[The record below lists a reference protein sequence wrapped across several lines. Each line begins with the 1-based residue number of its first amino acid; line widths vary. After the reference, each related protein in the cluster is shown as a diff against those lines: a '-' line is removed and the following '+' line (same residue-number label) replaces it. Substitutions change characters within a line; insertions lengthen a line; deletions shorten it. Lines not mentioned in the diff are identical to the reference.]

1 MIKVNYDSETGH
13 ILGFYPDEIEYQLIP
28 EPYIEITEEQHNDCI
43 NNQGYRKIDLETK
56 EVINCTLIIPEKT
69 KKDLVVE
76 LTAEY
81 QVNVDKIQKAYII
94 AQINNDDNL
103 KALLSTRLNEATN
116 EYNQKRGVIE
126 NG

>member
-1 MIKVNYDSETGH
+1 MIYAKVGEPFQQIGGECPDGFIVMQSERPDAEH
-13 ILGFYPDEIEYQLIP
+13 IA
-28 EPYIEITEEQHNDCI
+28 
-43 NNQGYRKIDLETK
+43 K
-56 EVINCTLIIPEKT
+56 EDGTWIKPQIT
-69 KKDLVVE
+69 KKDLVNE

-103 KALLSTRLNEATN
+103 KALLSTRLNEATT

>member
-1 MIKVNYDSETGH
+1 MIKVNYNATTGE
-13 ILGFYPDEIEYQLIP
+13 ILGYYPDDFGYETIP

-56 EVINCTLIIPEKT
+56 KVINCTPIIPEKT

-103 KALLSTRLNEATN
+103 KELLSTRLSEATA
-116 EYNQKRGVIE
+116 EYTQKRGVIE